1 MTTET
6 AASRCCEKS
15 HRRTRMEFLRLLWSD
30 ESGQDLTEYALL
42 IVLVA
47 LGSVAAMNNLAID
60 ISLAFSKAGSNL
72 TT

>member
-1 MTTET
+1 M
-6 AASRCCEKS
+6 R
-15 HRRTRMEFLRLLWSD
+15 FLKLLWSD